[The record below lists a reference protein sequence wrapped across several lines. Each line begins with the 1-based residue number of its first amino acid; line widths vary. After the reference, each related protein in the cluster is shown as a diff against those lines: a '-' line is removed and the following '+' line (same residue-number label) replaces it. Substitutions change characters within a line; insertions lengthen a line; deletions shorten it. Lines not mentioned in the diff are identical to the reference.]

1 MRIGF
6 FGGSFDPPHRGHIAF
21 AVEAA
26 NAFALDQVLLA
37 PVGAQP
43 LKERQGTAFL
53 HRYAMTAVAAQ
64 GDERLLPSLLDAPM
78 LTAQGQ
84 EQPNYT
90 VDTLERL
97 RALLHLTGEPVEL
110 FTLLGADSLLG
121 LRQWREPERMLA
133 LCDWIVATRP
143 GYALGTTREEAL
155 TALQAALPTSVR
167 AEAHPNAH
175 LHVHGED
182 RSHACLRLHH
192 AGGGS
197 THLWLLSH
205 LQEDVSASGLRAAL
219 AAGELDPALLPEPV
233 ADYIRKT
240 GLYAAA
246 EWSGVV

>member
-21 AVEAA
+21 ALEAA

-37 PVGAQP
+37 PVGTQP
-43 LKERQGTAFL
+43 LKEQSATGFL
-53 HRYAMTAVAAQ
+53 HRYAMTALAAQ
-64 GDERLLPSLLDAPM
+64 ADERLLPSLLDAPGGN
-78 LTAQGQ
+78 AQA
-84 EQPNYT
+84 EAQPNYT

-110 FTLLGADSLLG
+110 FTLLGADSLLS

-143 GYALGTTREEAL
+143 GYALGVTLADAL
-155 TALQAALPTSVR
+155 IAAQKALPASVR
-167 AEAHPNAH
+167 AVVVADAR
-175 LHVHGED
+175 HG
-182 RSHACLRLHH
+182 SCLRLHH
-192 AGGGS
+192 AGDRA
-197 THLWLLSH
+197 THLWLLPEFY
-205 LQEDVSASGLRAAL
+205 EDVSASGLRVAL
-219 AAGELDPALLPEPV
+219 ASGDCDPALLPESI

-246 EWSGVV
+246 EWSGVL